1 MPFSP
6 QSKAGRRKRTLEKF
20 YNSYDRTFVSDE
32 FAGEFTDIY
41 GNLCS
46 GTITGASVL
55 IAVMGVDCRTGR
67 PEYSINDTDPYE
79 DRIESTTYTDMF
91 SATIDAELGAL
102 IIPNAELIADY
113 RHTTGRC
120 IAGKVIGYTI
130 DLRDKEFPAMS
141 VPQIV
146 GEVEFVRFIKEN
158 FDRFNNPNNYRA
170 QNIAYGYHRVSRE
183 YPRGDQGE
191 PFKTVN
197 KTPEQKEKENL

>member
-1 MPFSP
+1 M
-6 QSKAGRRKRTLEKF
+6 EKF

-32 FAGEFTDIY
+32 FEWEFKDID

-46 GTITGASVL
+46 GTVTGASVL

-79 DRIESTTYTDMF
+79 DRIENTTYTGMF
-91 SATIDAELGAL
+91 DVTIDAELGAL
-102 IIPNAELIADY
+102 IIPNAELIAGY
-113 RHTTGRC
+113 RNTTGRC

-130 DLRDKEFPAMS
+130 DLRDKEFPVMS
-141 VPQIV
+141 VPRIV
-146 GEVEFVRFIKEN
+146 GEAEFVRIIKEN

-183 YPRGDQGE
+183 YPRGGRGMSDRMANSEKSSVANPVGHKQSR
-191 PFKTVN
+191 
-197 KTPEQKEKENL
+197 QKIRREK

>member
-1 MPFSP
+1 MNNPAAP
-6 QSKAGRRKRTLEKF
+6 EKAGRRKRTLEKF

-32 FAGEFTDIY
+32 FTGEFTDFY

-55 IAVMGVDCRTGR
+55 IAVMGVDCCTGR

-79 DRIESTTYTDMF
+79 DRIENTTYTGMF

-102 IIPNAELIADY
+102 IIPNAELIANY
-113 RHTTGRC
+113 RNTTGRC
-120 IAGKVIGYTI
+120 IAGKVIGFTI
-130 DLRDKEFPAMS
+130 DLKDKEFPAMS

-146 GEVEFVRFIKEN
+146 GEVEFVRIIKEN

-170 QNIAYGYHRVSRE
+170 QNTAYGYHRVSRE
-183 YPRGDQGE
+183 YPRGDRGISGRQTTSKSGE
-191 PFKTVN
+191 TGK
-197 KTPEQKEKENL
+197 Q